1 MKKFSTII
9 IAMALV
15 LGLGQCKKQETPATT
30 DPEDGLVYITVNV
43 GDDGAK
49 HEVYPNTGA
58 YVFTNGDTLYV
69 GNNGHYVGKL
79 GYKDG
84 AFSGSITSPSTE
96 DYLHFYFLG
105 GLAPSAAPTAGS
117 TTDFTVSIADQSS
130 KLPILSY
137 GQSTQKYTDA
147 NATYSTILRNKCG
160 LVKFVL
166 SEATTH
172 LVTVSGLK
180 TTATIDFINNAITP
194 TTATGGITLFSQN
207 DSDKWAILLEQSS
220 ISGLTVL
227 VSGFEAEIDETTLP
241 GVISNNMY
249 YNSGVDISMTAT
261 CPEGAINGLF
271 SVSADKQ
278 VYFSQGNLQYQAST
292 NTWRFAEHQI
302 DYVSFASD
310 GNVFEGGVQCDNAH
324 ISSSYSGW
332 IDLFGWG
339 TSGYNHNE
347 RCYAPWS
354 TSGESSYYWAY
365 NNQYNNLYD
374 SDGTADWGYNAISN
388 GGNKANSGWRTLTTS
403 EIGYVLNTRVT
414 ASGIRWAKG
423 TVNGVNGIILL
434 PDNWSSSFYT
444 INDANGGTYDS
455 NTISALVWT
464 SLLEPKGVVFLPY
477 TGGTRHG
484 VSSSSVANGAY
495 YLSNTY
501 QGATVYFFGFN
512 STDNVWVT
520 RGDRADGRAVRLVC
534 DKHDEE

>member
-1 MKKFSTII
+1 MKRFSII
-9 IAMALV
+9 ILAAALLFGMA
-15 LGLGQCKKQETPATT
+15 QCKKQETPNA
-30 DPEDGLVYITVNV
+30 DSKWVHITMKV
-43 GDDGAK
+43 GGSDK
-49 HEVYPNTGA
+49 HVVYPNTGA
-58 YVFTNGDTLYV
+58 VLYSNGDKIYV
-69 GNNGHYVGKL
+69 GNNNKYIGTLEYQ
-79 GYKDG
+79 DG
-84 AFSGSITSPSTE
+84 TFSGDIYSPSTT
-96 DYLHFYFLG
+96 DYLHFYFVG
-105 GLAPSAAPTAGS
+105 GLETGDLEEG
-117 TTDFTVSIADQSS
+117 TTDSFNVNISNQND
-130 KLPILSY
+130 KLPVLSY
-137 GQSTQKYTDA
+137 GRSSQLYTDGT
-147 NATYSTILRNKCG
+147 ATYSCMLENKCG

-172 LVTVSGLK
+172 PVTVLGLK
-180 TTATIDFINNAITP
+180 TSATIDFINNAITP
-194 TTATGGITLFSQN
+194 TTATGGIMLFSQN

-220 ISGLTVL
+220 LSALTVS
-227 VSGFEAEIDETTLP
+227 VSGFEAAIDEMTLP
-241 GVISNNMY
+241 SAITNNMY
-249 YNSGVDISMTAT
+249 YNSGVGISMTAT

-292 NTWRFAEHQI
+292 NTWRFAERQI
-302 DYVSFASD
+302 DYVGFASD

-324 ISSSYSGW
+324 ISSSYTGW

-339 TSGYNHNE
+339 TSGYNHNG

-354 TSGESSYYWAY
+354 TSGESTYYWAY
-365 NNQYNNLYD
+365 SSLWNNLYD

-403 EIGYVLNTRVT
+403 EMGYILNTRAT

-455 NTISALVWT
+455 NTISAQVWA

-484 VSSSSVANGAY
+484 VSSSYVANGAY
-495 YLSNTY
+495 YLSNT
-501 QGATVYFFGFN
+501 GNDGTTAYFFGFN

-520 RGDRADGRAVRLVC
+520 RGDRANGRAVRLVC